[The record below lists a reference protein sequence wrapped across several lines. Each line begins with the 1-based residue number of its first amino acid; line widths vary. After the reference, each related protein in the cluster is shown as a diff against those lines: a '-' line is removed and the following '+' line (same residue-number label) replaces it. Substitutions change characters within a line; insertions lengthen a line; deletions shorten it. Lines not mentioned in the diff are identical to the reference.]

1 MLYSQFSKR
10 LKSSLYGAQVTEE
23 VEFQGETI
31 AITEQG
37 LVFVNGKE
45 TKLSSIN
52 EAIQYI
58 KQIKFEEE
66 LAKDLYEDIPAV
78 KIANIIREHHD
89 VKVTNTLIETYIE
102 LASSKTF
109 SIDPVILEIRSFN
122 SIDSLIENKIDYL
135 LDDGSVVAISEET
148 QNMLNSLLEDKYQL
162 VEYMQESKKNFMH
175 VIKELS

>member
-1 MLYSQFSKR
+1 MFYSQFSKR

-23 VEFQGETI
+23 VECQGETI
-31 AITEQG
+31 ALTEHG
-37 LVFVNGKE
+37 VIFVNGKE
-45 TKLSSIN
+45 TKLSSIE

-122 SIDSLIENKIDYL
+122 SIDSLIENKIDYV
-135 LDDGSVVAISEET
+135 LDDGSIVAISEQT
-148 QNMLNSLLEDKYQL
+148 QDMLNSLLEDKYQL
-162 VEYMQESKKNFMH
+162 VEYMRESKKNFMH